1 MASIFEDH
9 WEKTYTDNK
18 DIIDM
23 YRPNAPQKFKMLL
36 IVIIKIWVVP
46 FMNVLT
52 AMTSS
57 LLDTLVNLD
66 FALHV
71 AINIKTIEW
80 SLYYKLHTTT
90 ITDKLFLLFLNNL
103 ENIFSFP
110 LKNVLIFYLKLL
122 KKLSTLF

>member
-71 AINIKTIEW
+71 AINIKTIEL
-80 SLYYKLHTTT
+80 SLYYKTAYNCNHRQIVFT
-90 ITDKLFLLFLNNL
+90 IPEQLRKYFFLS
-103 ENIFSFP
+103 I
-110 LKNVLIFYLKLL
+110 
-122 KKLSTLF
+122 